1 MSVSDRKYII
11 GLTGN
16 IATGKTLVLRM
27 LNELGAY
34 TIDADDLAHILM
46 RRGAPLYDRIVSEFG
61 RYVLDQDG
69 EIDRSRLGEIVFGVP
84 RALAH
89 LERITHPTIGAVTRR
104 LIENA
109 KADVVAIEAVKLLE
123 SDLAALCDT
132 VWVVTATREAQLQR
146 LMTRRR
152 MTASQAMQR
161 IDAQPPQTNRAAQ
174 ADVVIDNSGDILAT
188 WQAVQRHFAAI
199 PRRVAPA
206 AVERAEVAP
215 ARTPTDWLKQLHVRR
230 ARRSDLSAMAA
241 TLASAVGDKPAP
253 DEMQMLERFFS
264 KGYFLA
270 WASERSERSDR
281 SEQLLGMVALHAENL
296 IATVDDCVVRSAAL
310 WPTVGK
316 ALLEAVEADARQ
328 LSCEVA
334 FLFTRPD
341 VGALAMALFEKC
353 GYRKQQPD
361 EIEIRMWRE
370 VAEDYAGDGSQLL
383 VKRLL
388 ERQVLKPI

>member
-1 MSVSDRKYII
+1 MSARDRKYVI

-34 TIDADDLAHILM
+34 PIDADDLAHLLM

-61 RYVLDQDG
+61 RYVLDRDG
-69 EIDRSRLGEIVFGVP
+69 QIDRGRLGEIVFAAP

-89 LERITHPTIGAVTRR
+89 LEQITHPTIGAVTRR

-109 KADVVAIEAVKLLE
+109 KADVVVIEAIKLLE
-123 SDLAALCDT
+123 SDLADLCDA
-132 VWVVTATREAQLQR
+132 VWVVTATREVQLQR

-152 MTASQAMQR
+152 MSASQAMLR
-161 IDAQPPQTNRAAQ
+161 IDAQPPQSDKTAR

-199 PRRVAPA
+199 PRRAAPA
-206 AVERAEVAP
+206 AERAPAP
-215 ARTPTDWLKQLHVRR
+215 AEAVGIDWLKQLQVRR
-230 ARRSDLSAMAA
+230 AQRHDLGAMAA
-241 TLASAVGDKPAP
+241 ALALAAGGEPPP
-253 DEMQMLERFFS
+253 DELQMLERFFS

-270 WASERSERSDR
+270 WAGA
-281 SEQLLGMVALHAENL
+281 QLLGMAGLRAENL

-353 GYRKQQPD
+353 GYRPQQPAD
-361 EIEIRMWRE
+361 IEIGMWRE
-370 VAEDYAGDGSQLL
+370 AAEDYAGDGSRLL

-388 ERQVLKPI
+388 EKQVLRPI